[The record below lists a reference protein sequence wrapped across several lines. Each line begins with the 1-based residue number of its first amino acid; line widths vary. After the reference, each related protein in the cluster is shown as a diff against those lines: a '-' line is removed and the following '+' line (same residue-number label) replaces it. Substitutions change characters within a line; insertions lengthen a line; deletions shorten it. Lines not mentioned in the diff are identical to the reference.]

1 MAIRILSSENITGN
15 LTLSGNQTT
24 GGNLYV
30 TGTSNSNVV
39 ISRDNMYVDAG
50 QLYIGADDSTTDDTF
65 RQRVTSGSYFIESRK
80 SGTWTNRLQINTAGT
95 LIVQQGMAISGNIDG
110 VGATFTGTAASGA
123 ALVTIENNSGSTAT
137 SYGLLVKGGG
147 NSSSG
152 KTFEVRDDS
161 GNTDLIVKGNGYVGI
176 GTDLPSAPLTVHG
189 QQKWYTTDNDG
200 NELRGFF
207 NPGGSGDPAEFS
219 LYQAD
224 GTTVG
229 VELQAS
235 GNSFFNGG
243 NVGIGYTGL
252 YNQISGGENTLAIGD
267 ADNASLYLKSDA
279 TDGHNHVLFSGTGGS
294 LSFYDKTRGDYN
306 MIINSVGNIGIG
318 TTTINNPFASEVAL
332 QVGNT
337 SVSGNDSLI
346 TIASG
351 TTGSGDIYFADGNS
365 GGLQYRGFI
374 SYKHNGD
381 YLAFGTNETT
391 RMIIQANG
399 TIYSYNTNNN
409 TWYGNDAGLGLI
421 TSTGANNV
429 MLGYKAGESI
439 TTGSRNTIIGSGAA
453 KLLAASNSQYSV
465 VIGYNALTSA
475 TNDSNSNVV
484 IGDNALGGSSGA
496 AGVVAIGQA
505 AANSLTGNANT
516 VIGYGAYYGATN
528 GTSGVIIGYQAGNA
542 ANAIGL
548 VIIGWR
554 AGYVNQANSNVYIGQ
569 EAGRNNT
576 SGSSNVFIGVDAGYA
591 NVTGSSNT
599 FVGTQAGTYQ
609 KGLYN
614 TALGH
619 LAMMG
624 ASGTGTGQQNTA
636 IGHHAG
642 RFTTNANATTFVG
655 RNAGYN
661 NTTGQYN
668 TGIGA
673 ASLKTCTIGAANTA
687 IGLNALYGLT
697 SANNNTSVGLNAG
710 YNVTTGHNNLLLGA
724 NAGRSTASGGLGEI
738 ISGDNQIQ
746 LGNNTNTSFKCK
758 IALTVVS
765 DKRDK
770 TNFKEIP
777 LGLDF
782 VNKLKPTSFEFKK
795 ERESN
800 KADGI
805 ERYGFFAQDI
815 LELEGEKPVIINNDD
830 SENLT
835 YTSDNLI
842 PVLVKAIQELKAEI
856 ELLKNK

>member
-1 MAIRILSSENITGN
+1 
-15 LTLSGNQTT
+15 
-24 GGNLYV
+24 
-30 TGTSNSNVV
+30 
-39 ISRDNMYVDAG
+39 
-50 QLYIGADDSTTDDTF
+50 
-65 RQRVTSGSYFIESRK
+65 
-80 SGTWTNRLQINTAGT
+80 
-95 LIVQQGMAISGNIDG
+95 
-110 VGATFTGTAASGA
+110 
-123 ALVTIENNSGSTAT
+123 
-137 SYGLLVKGGG
+137 
-147 NSSSG
+147 
-152 KTFEVRDDS
+152 
-161 GNTDLIVKGNGYVGI
+161 
-176 GTDLPSAPLTVHG
+176 
-189 QQKWYTTDNDG
+189 
-200 NELRGFF
+200 
-207 NPGGSGDPAEFS
+207 
-219 LYQAD
+219 
-224 GTTVG
+224 
-229 VELQAS
+229 
-235 GNSFFNGG
+235 
-243 NVGIGYTGL
+243 
-252 YNQISGGENTLAIGD
+252 
-267 ADNASLYLKSDA
+267 
-279 TDGHNHVLFSGTGGS
+279 
-294 LSFYDKTRGDYN
+294 
-306 MIINSVGNIGIG
+306 
-318 TTTINNPFASEVAL
+318 
-332 QVGNT
+332 VGNT

-548 VIIGWR
+548 VIIGYR

-835 YTSDNLI
+835 YTRDNLI
-842 PVLVKAIQELKAEI
+842 PVLVKAIKELKAEI